1 MCECENGEIDLCAER
16 TSVNTQTNETKIV
29 YLRLGI
35 SLGSFIRLVENMP
48 EEKWVAIAA
57 NNTLRKIRLEK

>member
-1 MCECENGEIDLCAER
+1 
-16 TSVNTQTNETKIV
+16 VNTQTNETKIV